1 MTETDATQTPA
12 APAEFPLAG
21 EIWQADYGDLVIE
34 HDYRV
39 PGKIS
44 FVSKHGTRLTVDLT
58 VTRIRDDLFVL
69 AFQDADASVV
79 AVEDLATH
87 RVTSTMI
94 LRDHTLLHM
103 TGVLSRVEP

>member
-1 MTETDATQTPA
+1 MTETDATQKPA
-12 APAEFPLAG
+12 RQAEFPLVG
-21 EIWQADYGDLVIE
+21 EIWQADYGDMVIE
-34 HDYRV
+34 HDYRE

-58 VTRIRDDLFVL
+58 VTRIRDDVFVL
-69 AFQDADASVV
+69 AFQDTDASVV

-87 RVTSTMI
+87 QVTSTMI